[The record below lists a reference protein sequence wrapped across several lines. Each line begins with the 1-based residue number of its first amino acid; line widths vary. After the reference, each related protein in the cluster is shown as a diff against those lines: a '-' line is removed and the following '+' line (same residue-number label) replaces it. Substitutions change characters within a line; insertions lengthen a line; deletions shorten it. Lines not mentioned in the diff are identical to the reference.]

1 MFGVSLLFLL
11 SDEGVMGLGSCL
23 SCSLQ
28 SVAAAAESVFVV
40 PDGSIVME
48 SALMHDG
55 PGHGPIVIAVGS
67 VAVLLLL
74 LSVVV
79 VVIVSVVL
87 SLLLFLLVSLGDGMT
102 SRLWSVA
109 ALDDAAFVVPDGLVT
124 VAVVEPAVVECP
136 VSAGGL
142 VVGGT
147 GGISVA
153 GGGGGG
159 GLKGAA
165 SGRVGLVNG
174 CASGG
179 PGGR

>member
-1 MFGVSLLFLL
+1 
-11 SDEGVMGLGSCL
+11 MGLISCL
-23 SCSLQ
+23 SLSLQ

-40 PDGSIVME
+40 PDGT
-48 SALMHDG
+48 
-55 PGHGPIVIAVGS
+55 IVIAVGS

-74 LSVVV
+74 SVVVV

-142 VVGGT
+142 VVGGAGVA
-147 GGISVA
+147 GGN

-159 GLKGAA
+159 GLEGAA
-165 SGRVGLVNG
+165 SGRFVGG
-174 CASGG
+174 
-179 PGGR
+179 